1 MEYVKEISEKIIF
14 INQILDEIKVAH
26 LFENSSFIIDEIS
39 MESWVKINLNNK
51 GKNKISASFTL
62 TLTGIEVR
70 LDRIGEA
77 IDWSNKDLI
86 DSKEVIKKLLKN
98 LLTNYILVEYYGPSL
113 TYISLFGDN
122 GKCNNIFKYIEGF
135 PFKWKR
141 QSKLY
146 LPIVNKE

>member
-39 MESWVKINLNNK
+39 MEYWVKINLNNK

-98 LLTNYILVEYYGPSL
+98 YLRFKNINS
-113 TYISLFGDN
+113 
-122 GKCNNIFKYIEGF
+122 NIFII
-135 PFKWKR
+135 R
-141 QSKLY
+141 S
-146 LPIVNKE
+146 